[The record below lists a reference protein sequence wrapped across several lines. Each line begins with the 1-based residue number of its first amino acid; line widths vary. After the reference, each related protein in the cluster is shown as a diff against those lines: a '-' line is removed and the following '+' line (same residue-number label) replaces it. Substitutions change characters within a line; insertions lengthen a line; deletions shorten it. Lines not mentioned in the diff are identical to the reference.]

1 MKHITSNELRDF
13 RLGFL
18 FQMEFTYVSR
28 QFNISYF
35 RICYHTFND
44 VHNSRAKEISE
55 DRMAGLNFT
64 EPCHQVVRF
73 VNRAGLIES
82 VDLQVV
88 VFIVRDALEASFRRF
103 DMLQCDNS
111 RQC

>member
-1 MKHITSNELRDF
+1 MYR
-13 RLGFL
+13 
-18 FQMEFTYVSR
+18 VSL
-28 QFNISYF
+28 ISYL
-35 RICYHTFND
+35 RICYRTLND
-44 VHNSRAKEISE
+44 VHDSRAKEISE
-55 DRMAGLNFT
+55 DGMAGLNFT

-73 VNRAGLIES
+73 VDRTGLIKP

-88 VFIVRDALEASFRRF
+88 MFIVRDALEASFRRF